1 MDVSSSDLLHGVA
14 GSETEL
20 RFFARYWEWERF
32 VRENLPAV
40 LEEKL
45 VTSLFQTLFRL
56 SEGLVVPCGY
66 EALARFPTGPRIPVG
81 LWFRT
86 ARQVG
91 LGAELDKLA
100 AGTAVESC
108 RLLPAERF
116 LNVNASLG
124 SASEV
129 VNEIAPH
136 LGAPLVVDIPHS
148 ALWQKGC
155 RATFEALRSSAVS
168 ISLDDTPLDQL
179 FDLRREI
186 EAARPDY
193 LKVDV
198 LVGLFDSPMGRFN
211 LAEGAAWCRDSGI
224 VLIAERVEALEDL
237 EMLYDLGVEMAQGY
251 SLARPV

>member
-1 MDVSSSDLLHGVA
+1 VDVSSCDLLHGVG
-14 GSETEL
+14 GSEAEL
-20 RFFARYWEWERF
+20 RCLARFWEWERF
-32 VRENLPAV
+32 VRQNLPAV

-56 SEGLVVPCGY
+56 SGGLVVPCGY
-66 EALARFPTGPRIPVG
+66 EALARFTTGPGIPVG

-86 ARQVG
+86 AREAG
-91 LGAELDKLA
+91 FGAELEKLA
-100 AGTAVESC
+100 AGTAVDSC
-108 RLLPAERF
+108 SLLPAERF
-116 LNVNASLG
+116 LNVNVSLG
-124 SASEV
+124 TVCEV
-129 VNEIAPH
+129 VDEIAPH
-136 LGAPLVVDIPHS
+136 LGVPLVVDIPHT
-148 ALWQKGC
+148 ALWEEGC
-155 RATFEALRSSAVS
+155 RATFEVLRSSAVA

-179 FDLRREI
+179 FDLRPEI
-186 EAARPDY
+186 EVAGPDY

-224 VLIAERVEALEDL
+224 VLIAERVEALDDL